1 MTLSVAFRK
10 FLTYCNTLL
19 KTTTVTA
26 NDVYR
31 HELRSPLHGVLAA
44 AEFLQGTQLGEFQGS
59 LLDTIHACGR
69 TLLDTMNQVLD
80 YSKIVSLERTWRQ
93 IKRHKASPMD
103 VKGMEKVHLDTY
115 VATDLGV
122 LAEEV
127 VEGVCLG
134 HAYGQRATASV
145 NQPVLLP
152 HTTARDRV
160 PGDESDPNTHTEVE
174 VMMDIGHNDW
184 VYRTQPGA
192 LRRILMNVLGNAMKY
207 TDFGRISVRLEVTE
221 ASEGRSNPDN
231 EDLVTLTVTDTG
243 KGISEEFMRGRLYTP
258 FAQEDSLAVG
268 TGLGMSIVRS
278 LVKALHGSVNTYSR
292 PGEGT
297 MVKVTLPLERPQ
309 PQDDGNLPNQDEKDT
324 LSQARMLQDNFAGR
338 RVAIL
343 GVGPVDTAQHP
354 LWSIVSRYVTDW
366 YGLELVSWPPTT
378 PTDLVLADEQI
389 LSTECK
395 NGFSPK
401 VPALVVL
408 CNKSVDYGTAQST
421 WSHLA
426 QTVEMIRQ
434 PSGPHK
440 LARCIRKCLES
451 VPVVPESEPAKPLS
465 IALPERLKPD
475 TLSSDLSCVSV
486 ELTPELSTSS
496 GASSRSPGSES
507 EPPEPFD
514 SAPTASFQ
522 LPLALSPPQ
531 KPDLQ
536 QKPLP
541 IDASPTTD
549 TGEPPRVLVVDDN
562 SINLNLMLMFLKK
575 RKLVTLDGAE
585 NGLVAVSSVE
595 KTRGYDLIF
604 LDLSMPVMDGFEA
617 ARTIRTMEKEHSGD
631 FFRRAKIIALTG
643 LSSPGD
649 ESEALASG
657 VDVFLTKPVSF
668 KEVARLLDEWE
679 KEGEKRSLSLSMSI
693 GA

>member
-1 MTLSVAFRK
+1 MTLP
-10 FLTYCNTLL
+10 
-19 KTTTVTA
+19 KTAATTA
-26 NDVYR
+26 NYVYR

-59 LLDTIHACGR
+59 LLDTINACGR

-80 YSKIVSLERTWRQ
+80 FSKIVSLERTWRH
-93 IKRHKASPMD
+93 IKRHKAPPME
-103 VKGMEKVHLDTY
+103 VQSMEKVHLDTY
-115 VATDLGV
+115 VTTDLGI

-134 HAYGQRATASV
+134 HAYGQRATAAV
-145 NQPVLLP
+145 DQPVLLP

-160 PGDESDPNTHTEVE
+160 PGDTSDPNTHTEVE
-174 VMMDIGHNDW
+174 VMMDIGYNDW

-221 ASEGRSNPDN
+221 ASEDHPQLDN
-231 EDLVTLTVTDTG
+231 KDLMTLTVTDTG

-297 MVKVTLPLERPQ
+297 TVRVTLPLERPQ
-309 PQDDGNLPNQDEKDT
+309 PQDDGNQSSQNEQDT
-324 LSQARMLQDNFAGR
+324 LSQACMLRDNFASR

-343 GVGPVDTAQHP
+343 GVDPVNAAQHP

-366 YGLELVSWPPTT
+366 YGLELVSWPLTT

-389 LSTECK
+389 LWTECK

-451 VPVVPESEPAKPLS
+451 VPAVPEFEPAKPMS
-465 IALPERLKPD
+465 ITLPERLKPD
-475 TLSSDLSCVSV
+475 TSSSSSRSSPFEVKQLDLSGVGV
-486 ELTPELSTSS
+486 ELTPELTTSS
-496 GASSRSPGSES
+496 GASSRSPGSEL

-514 SAPTASFQ
+514 SVPTASFQ
-522 LPLALSPPQ
+522 LPLAPSPSQ
-531 KPDLQ
+531 KLDQQ

-541 IDASPTTD
+541 TDTSPTTAT

-575 RKLVTLDGAE
+575 RKLVTLDAAE

-595 KTRGYDLIF
+595 KIHGYDLIF
-604 LDLSMPVMDGFEA
+604 LDMSMPVMDGFEA
-617 ARTIRTMEKEHSGD
+617 ARTIRTMEKEYSGD
-631 FFRRAKIIALTG
+631 SFRRATIIALTG
-643 LSSPGD
+643 LSSPDD

-668 KEVARLLDEWE
+668 KDVARLLDEWE
-679 KEGEKRSLSLSMSI
+679 KEGEKRRMSLSMSI

>member
-1 MTLSVAFRK
+1 MTAVK
-10 FLTYCNTLL
+10 
-19 KTTTVTA
+19 A
-26 NDVYR
+26 NVVYR

-59 LLDTIHACGR
+59 LLDTINACGR

-80 YSKIVSLERTWRQ
+80 FSKIVSLERTWRH
-93 IKRHKASPMD
+93 IKRHKASPME
-103 VKGMEKVHLDTY
+103 VQGMEKVHLDTY
-115 VATDLGV
+115 VTTDLGI

-134 HAYGQRATASV
+134 HAYGQRATAAV
-145 NQPVLLP
+145 DQPVLLP

-160 PGDESDPNTHTEVE
+160 PGDKSDPNTHTEVE

-221 ASEGRSNPDN
+221 ASEGRSQPVN

-243 KGISEEFMRGRLYTP
+243 KGISEDFMRGQLYTP

-278 LVKALHGSVNTYSR
+278 LVKSLHGSVHTYSR

-297 MVKVTLPLERPQ
+297 MVKVALPLERPQ
-309 PQDDGNLPNQDEKDT
+309 PQDGGNQSNQDEKDT
-324 LSQARMLQDNFAGR
+324 LSQARMLRDNFAGR

-343 GVGPVDTAQHP
+343 GVDSVNAAQHP
-354 LWSIVSRYVTDW
+354 LWDIVSRYVTEW

-451 VPVVPESEPAKPLS
+451 VPAVPASEPAKPLS

-475 TLSSDLSCVSV
+475 TLSSDLSGVGA
-486 ELTPELSTSS
+486 ELTPELTTSS
-496 GASSRSPGSES
+496 GASSRSPGSEI

-522 LPLALSPPQ
+522 LPLAPSPPQ
-531 KPDLQ
+531 KPDQ
-536 QKPLP
+536 EQRPLP
-541 IDASPTTD
+541 TDTSPTT
-549 TGEPPRVLVVDDN
+549 TTTAGESPRVLVVDDN

-575 RKLVTLDGAE
+575 RKLVTLDAAE

-595 KTRGYDLIF
+595 KIHGYDLIF
-604 LDLSMPVMDGFEA
+604 LDMSMPVMDGFEA
-617 ARTIRTMEKEHSGD
+617 ARTIRSMEKEYSAD
-631 FFRRAKIIALTG
+631 SFRRATIIALTG

-668 KEVARLLDEWE
+668 KDVARLLDEWE
-679 KEGEKRSLSLSMSI
+679 KRSMSMSMSMSI

>member
-1 MTLSVAFRK
+1 M
-10 FLTYCNTLL
+10 
-19 KTTTVTA
+19 TA

-44 AEFLQGTQLGEFQGS
+44 SEFLQGTQLGEFQVS
-59 LLDTIHACGR
+59 LLDTINACGR

-80 YSKIVSLERTWRQ
+80 FSKIVSLERTWRH
-93 IKRHKASPMD
+93 IKRHKASPME
-103 VKGMEKVHLDTY
+103 VQGMEKVHLDTY
-115 VATDLGV
+115 VTTDLGI

-134 HAYGQRATASV
+134 HAYGQRATAAV
-145 NQPVLLP
+145 DQPVLLP
-152 HTTARDRV
+152 HTTARDRM
-160 PGDESDPNTHTEVE
+160 PEDKSDPNTRTEVE

-207 TDFGRISVRLEVTE
+207 TDFGRISVRLEITE
-221 ASEGRSNPDN
+221 ASEGRPRPDN

-243 KGISEEFMRGRLYTP
+243 KGISKEFMQGRLYTP

-309 PQDDGNLPNQDEKDT
+309 PQDDGSQPNQDEKDT
-324 LSQARMLQDNFAGR
+324 LSQARMLRDNFAGR
-338 RVAIL
+338 RIAIL
-343 GVGPVDTAQHP
+343 GVDPVNAFRHP
-354 LWSIVSRYVTDW
+354 LWSIVSRYVTEW
-366 YGLELVSWPPTT
+366 YGLELVSWLPNT

-395 NGFSPK
+395 HGFSAK

-451 VPVVPESEPAKPLS
+451 VPAVPESEPERPMS
-465 IALPERLKPD
+465 ITLPERLKPN
-475 TLSSDLSCVSV
+475 TSLSDLSGVGV
-486 ELTPELSTSS
+486 ELTPELTTSS
-496 GASSRSPGSES
+496 GASSRSPGSEI

-514 SAPTASFQ
+514 SAPAASFQ
-522 LPLALSPPQ
+522 LPLAPSPPQ
-531 KPDLQ
+531 MPDQ
-536 QKPLP
+536 QKPTP
-541 IDASPTTD
+541 TDTTPTT
-549 TGEPPRVLVVDDN
+549 TGESPRVLVVDDN

-575 RKLVTLDGAE
+575 RKLVTLDAAE

-595 KTRGYDLIF
+595 KIHGYDLIF
-604 LDLSMPVMDGFEA
+604 LDMSMPVMDGFEA
-617 ARTIRTMEKEHSGD
+617 ARTIRSMEKEYSENS
-631 FFRRAKIIALTG
+631 FRRATIIALTG
-643 LSSPGD
+643 LSSPSD
-649 ESEALASG
+649 QSEALASG

-668 KEVARLLDEWE
+668 KDVAKLLDEWE
-679 KEGEKRSLSLSMSI
+679 KRSMSMSI